1 MDSMETILFKLT
13 IPTCDINTEL
23 LQEILSSSR
32 KIFKSHEI
40 IDDIIH
46 KLWEHMS
53 AKLSEFDDQLLC
65 CTCFYT
71 LLTFSEKQD
80 EYLME
85 IFNILNDTLLL
96 EQREEVEHKNV
107 EVYFQHWYDQLVYEH
122 NLERNIVDSIHEG
135 KQMHSILGLLLVI
148 FESCLEYGYRLDIPR
163 ETIWNICSVLED
175 ISKQFISDENS
186 TVSYD
191 FSKMSELVE
200 SLIRK
205 SNTTLKDQYDET
217 NISGLHQNVLSC
229 LWLNVKMSCDLSAIL
244 IEYNAA
250 DETICSK
257 CLNTITHVLE
267 TCRHKGAI
275 EAAGTALGKS
285 IQYLTSLTGSDVSN
299 LPFNLLER
307 KLEELIGEAN
317 KMASVTRRGAG
328 LSIMVHRIVSS
339 DMKKGKPLFHYFINI
354 MLKTCTSFNGTANE
368 DSCSSENDL
377 PKAIYIHFLTK
388 IVTDSCLASE
398 MMYYSASLAELAFG
412 NLTSPHWQIRNAS
425 LQLYGALIPK
435 LIGQKKASGQDEETV
450 ATVACD
456 EFKTH
461 SPKLWKYILD
471 QIENI
476 DNADIIQSHS
486 DLIATWVELA
496 ENLQTILCFDD
507 FEIHSEIICNKI
519 DNSLEVSEELLYD
532 IAKGLLSAHL
542 SIRCQGLWKVLY
554 RISLKA
560 ELKSLVDN
568 ESFKQQISN
577 LEYRNRYFIP
587 FASRILDDEEGLLK
601 ISNVIYW
608 LCHPNTTDTD
618 MRFIASLAN
627 NELATKFFNLPETV
641 KIICIKSA
649 VILLQDEDEDIRNL
663 STNFYF
669 NIKKGI
675 L

>member
-96 EQREEVEHKNV
+96 EQNKIWILSQKEFTMK
-107 EVYFQHWYDQLVYEH
+107 LL
-122 NLERNIVDSIHEG
+122 NL
-135 KQMHSILGLLLVI
+135 
-148 FESCLEYGYRLDIPR
+148 
-163 ETIWNICSVLED
+163 
-175 ISKQFISDENS
+175 
-186 TVSYD
+186 
-191 FSKMSELVE
+191 
-200 SLIRK
+200 
-205 SNTTLKDQYDET
+205 LKDPADDIRQGILDVLLNYYSNDLKHSDTFT
-217 NISGLHQNVLSC
+217 NILQDVKQCSGSKFFYDIDCSKIMFKLM
-229 LWLNVKMSCDLSAIL
+229 MSCDLSAIL